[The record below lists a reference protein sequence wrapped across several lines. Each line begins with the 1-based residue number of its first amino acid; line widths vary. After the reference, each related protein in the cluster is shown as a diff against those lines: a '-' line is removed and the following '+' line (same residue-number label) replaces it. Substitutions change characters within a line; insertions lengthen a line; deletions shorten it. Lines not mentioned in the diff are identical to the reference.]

1 MWLVLKVAL
10 GVFIGLYAFVFL
22 IGCIVQYINTCMDS
36 LEHRVYT
43 IKERIKSMYLRLGY
57 NASGTQLL
65 NSQRVEEKSSIA
77 EVDRTTESER
87 ETELAALKRALTA
100 KR

>member
-1 MWLVLKVAL
+1 
-10 GVFIGLYAFVFL
+10 
-22 IGCIVQYINTCMDS
+22 MDS

-43 IKERIKSMYLRLGY
+43 IKERIKQMYLRLGY

-65 NSQRVEEKSSIA
+65 NSQRVEEKSNIA

-87 ETELAALKRALTA
+87 DTELAALKRALT

>member
-1 MWLVLKVAL
+1 
-10 GVFIGLYAFVFL
+10 
-22 IGCIVQYINTCMDS
+22 
-36 LEHRVYT
+36 
-43 IKERIKSMYLRLGY
+43 MYLRLGY

-77 EVDRTTESER
+77 EVDRTTESDKDKD
-87 ETELAALKRALTA
+87 LAALKRALTT

>member
-1 MWLVLKVAL
+1 
-10 GVFIGLYAFVFL
+10 
-22 IGCIVQYINTCMDS
+22 MDTI
-36 LEHRVYT
+36 EHRVYI

-65 NSQRVEEKSSIA
+65 NSQRVEEKSSVV
-77 EVDRTTESER
+77 EVDRTTESNKNK
-87 ETELAALKRALTA
+87 ELAALKRALTT

>member
-1 MWLVLKVAL
+1 
-10 GVFIGLYAFVFL
+10 
-22 IGCIVQYINTCMDS
+22 MDTI
-36 LEHRVYT
+36 EHRVYT

-65 NSQRVEEKSSIA
+65 NSQRVEEKSRIA
-77 EVDRTTESER
+77 EVDRTTESDKDK
-87 ETELAALKRALTA
+87 ELAALKRALTT

>member
-1 MWLVLKVAL
+1 
-10 GVFIGLYAFVFL
+10 
-22 IGCIVQYINTCMDS
+22 MDS

-57 NASGTQLL
+57 NSTGTQLL
-65 NSQRVEEKSSIA
+65 NSQRVEEKSRVA
-77 EVDRTTESER
+77 EVDRTTESDKD
-87 ETELAALKRALTA
+87 TELAALKRALT

>member
-1 MWLVLKVAL
+1 
-10 GVFIGLYAFVFL
+10 
-22 IGCIVQYINTCMDS
+22 MDS

-77 EVDRTTESER
+77 EVDRTKENER
-87 ETELAALKRALTA
+87 ETELAALKRALTS

>member
-1 MWLVLKVAL
+1 
-10 GVFIGLYAFVFL
+10 
-22 IGCIVQYINTCMDS
+22 MDS

-57 NASGTQLL
+57 NASGTQLI
-65 NSQRVEEKSSIA
+65 NSQRVEEKSRIA
-77 EVDRTTESER
+77 EVDRTTEIR
-87 ETELAALKRALTA
+87 NGELAALKRALTA